1 MRNTGRLIPQN
12 SNGGIIFSIL
22 LSLVQLSFCLL
33 VGNPNLHRCGPL
45 HSLLF
50 ELRAAAHDDCDIT
63 YQTSSE
69 TSRRSFLGAVAT
81 GSTPLF
87 RSRIAAARGLVR
99 FPCKDGLLNTY
110 TFMRAGTSLL
120 ELDDVWSTNPL
131 FLTNRE
137 AALSEVGEGEV
148 RRACNLLK
156 ASGITPTVV
165 RYSLAASCID
175 TANIV
180 GEELKIGRDRVLPEF
195 NYLDPRAIGG
205 WDFSQKNR
213 TEAAVWAL
221 DVDEAGPSGKGGRPP
236 PNEDGTPSETL
247 SDQVVRL
254 TNLMSVLETLYS
266 GDDILLIFPDGTGP
280 ALLSCLIAGLPLN
293 RVHELNFQSGETR
306 QIDYNSVNTM
316 ASQKITPYYQDT
328 IERGRQELLN
338 LRKNPDAIRNVK
350 DLQFE
355 QELEEQRSL
364 EEAQRKEQQEQAEQN
379 ELDRRRKLEEER
391 RLKSEQQKERVKRRQ
406 QLDMERQNKQT
417 LNATDPVTSNIGIW
431 GVTAAGLSLL
441 ALGRDESVDKSTTE
455 SNLNATEKSI
465 ELVDSANHTSAG
477 ADWLGEKNN
486 TYKTTHA
493 TMEDDTDQ
501 LDTDNDDTNSIQIEE
516 HVTTKDNETQ
526 VKINN
531 SSITP
536 TNVINGDYIDSDY
549 DDSWL
554 ASINDIMKEE
564 FDNEET

>member
-1 MRNTGRLIPQN
+1 M
-12 SNGGIIFSIL
+12 
-22 LSLVQLSFCLL
+22 
-33 VGNPNLHRCGPL
+33 
-45 HSLLF
+45 
-50 ELRAAAHDDCDIT
+50 
-63 YQTSSE
+63 
-69 TSRRSFLGAVAT
+69 
-81 GSTPLF
+81 
-87 RSRIAAARGLVR
+87 
-99 FPCKDGLLNTY
+99 
-110 TFMRAGTSLL
+110 
-120 ELDDVWSTNPL
+120 
-131 FLTNRE
+131 
-137 AALSEVGEGEV
+137 
-148 RRACNLLK
+148 
-156 ASGITPTVV
+156 
-165 RYSLAASCID
+165 
-175 TANIV
+175 
-180 GEELKIGRDRVLPEF
+180 
-195 NYLDPRAIGG
+195 
-205 WDFSQKNR
+205 
-213 TEAAVWAL
+213 WAL

-293 RVHELNFQSGETR
+293 RVHELNFQSGEIR
-306 QIDYNSVNTM
+306 QIDYNSVNAM
-316 ASQKITPYYQDT
+316 ASRKITPYYQDT
-328 IERGRQELLN
+328 IERGRQELVN

-364 EEAQRKEQQEQAEQN
+364 EEAQRKERQEQAEQN

-391 RLKSEQQKERVKRRQ
+391 RLKSEQQKERIKRRQ

-417 LNATDPVTSNIGIW
+417 LNVTDLTSNIGIW

-441 ALGRDESVDKSTTE
+441 ALGRDESVDKSTE

-477 ADWLGEKNN
+477 ADWLGKKNN

-493 TMEDDTDQ
+493 TMEDDDR

-516 HVTTKDNETQ
+516 HVTTKDNETHLE
-526 VKINN
+526 INN

-536 TNVINGDYIDSDY
+536 TNVINSDYIDSDY
-549 DDSWL
+549 ENL
-554 ASINDIMKEE
+554 
-564 FDNEET
+564 